1 MLGEDG
7 RLEHRRRSSGNRRL
21 GLADG
26 LLGIKR
32 GDHRGIGEALPG
44 QDLDGIAIVDSA
56 ARSGIGV
63 DRNTM

>member
-26 LLGIKR
+26 LLGIER
-32 GDHRGIGEALPG
+32 GDHRGVGEALPG
-44 QDLDGIAIVDSA
+44 DGLDGLAIVEAA